1 VCVLLVWFGLFVFS
15 FFTWGVGGESFVFV
29 VLKVEEA
36 RSRDTR
42 KVFSLYG
49 DLPLVWFFCA
59 SLVLLR
65 MRLF

>member
-1 VCVLLVWFGLFVFS
+1 VCFVGLVLFVCV
-15 FFTWGVGGESFVFV
+15 FFFYFWGVGESFVFV

-42 KVFSLYG
+42 KVFSLFG

>member
-1 VCVLLVWFGLFVFS
+1 
-15 FFTWGVGGESFVFV
+15 